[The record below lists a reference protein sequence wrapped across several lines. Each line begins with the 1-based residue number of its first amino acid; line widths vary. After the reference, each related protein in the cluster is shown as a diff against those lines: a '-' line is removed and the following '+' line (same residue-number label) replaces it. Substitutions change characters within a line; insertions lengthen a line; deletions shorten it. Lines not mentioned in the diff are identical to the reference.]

1 MTLFDDAV
9 IFVIALSTLLA
20 FVRGVVRE
28 LIALI
33 AWVVGIVAALA
44 FTPVVGA
51 WIPEFGHPVLRY
63 LIAFAV
69 ILICALLAGSLIAQP
84 LASAIRAAGLGFVDR
99 FLGSIFGLARGLL
112 LVLAFVLVAGLTP
125 LPRADWWQNAA
136 LAPPLVTLALA
147 AKPWLPPQ
155 WAERLDYSR
164 EGARSAPRNVKAKA

>member
-1 MTLFDDAV
+1 MTLFDAVV

-69 ILICALLAGSLIAQP
+69 ILICALLAGSLIAHP

-136 LAPPLVTLALA
+136 LAPPLV
-147 AKPWLPPQ
+147 
-155 WAERLDYSR
+155 
-164 EGARSAPRNVKAKA
+164 